1 MNIDNAIRIKA
12 LLSNNFF
19 SMWLNFLKPFHNL
32 SKREIEIAS
41 FYLKKRYEL
50 SLKINDIELVDQI
63 VFSKDTKRE
72 IKVSNNLSNTNF
84 QIIMNNL
91 RKKGF
96 IVDQKINP
104 KFIPR
109 IKEDSKSF
117 SFLLLFEI
125 NE

>member
-1 MNIDNAIRIKA
+1 MNIDNAIRVKA

-117 SFLLLFEI
+117 SFLLLFEVS
-125 NE
+125 E